1 MKKFGL
7 VLLLIIAFVGGII
20 GYRHVTSN
28 QGYEATM
35 TNAHNALNK
44 QNWSDAKF
52 YYQEA
57 QKEKKSVEARTALD
71 QLVYAIRADKSAN
84 KGDWQDALD
93 WYHTAKVV
101 DGAVD
106 LVNEN
111 IDVAVRKVKTSRA
124 SSEAKVSSSKAASVA
139 SSKAASASIAASQSK
154 AASEAAALS
163 RKAAELSSSVAASVS
178 RSSAAQSISEAFKS
192 SKSASD
198 STTDSSV
205 SDSSDTSSSDASSI
219 PASSSSERQMDSAD
233 VAAARAELIAKGYNV
248 QDLPASELQAAMNQV
263 IDSHGGMTLEDIA
276 KQHKW

>member
-20 GYRHVTSN
+20 GYRHVTNN

-139 SSKAASASIAASQSK
+139 SSKAASASVAASQSK
-154 AASEAAALS
+154 AASEAASSS
-163 RKAAELSSSVAASVS
+163 RKAAELSSVAASVS
-178 RSSAAQSISEAFKS
+178 RSSASQSISEAFKS
-192 SKSASD
+192 SKAAST
-198 STTDSSV
+198 STTESSV
-205 SDSSDTSSSDASSI
+205 SDSSDTTSSDAGSV
-219 PASSSSERQMDSAD
+219 PAGSSSERQMDLAD

>member
-20 GYRHVTSN
+20 GYRHVTNN

-139 SSKAASASIAASQSK
+139 SSKAASASVAASQSK
-154 AASEAAALS
+154 AASEAASSS
-163 RKAAELSSSVAASVS
+163 RKAAELSSVAASVS
-178 RSSAAQSISEAFKS
+178 RSSASQSISEAFKS
-192 SKSASD
+192 SKAAST
-198 STTDSSV
+198 STTESSV
-205 SDSSDTSSSDASSI
+205 SDSSDTTSSDAGSV
-219 PASSSSERQMDSAD
+219 PAGSSSERQMNLAD

>member
-20 GYRHVTSN
+20 GYRHVTNN

-139 SSKAASASIAASQSK
+139 SSKAASASVAASQSK
-154 AASEAAALS
+154 AASEAAFSS
-163 RKAAELSSSVAASVS
+163 RKAAELSSVAASVS
-178 RSSAAQSISEAFKS
+178 RSSASQSISEAFKS
-192 SKSASD
+192 SKAAST
-198 STTDSSV
+198 STTESSV
-205 SDSSDTSSSDASSI
+205 SDSSDTTSSDAGSV
-219 PASSSSERQMDSAD
+219 PAGSSSERQMDLAD

>member
-7 VLLLIIAFVGGII
+7 VLLLIIAFVCGII
-20 GYRHVTSN
+20 GYRHVTIN

-154 AASEAAALS
+154 QRVKQQPHHE
-163 RKAAELSSSVAASVS
+163 KQ
-178 RSSAAQSISEAFKS
+178 RSYHH
-192 SKSASD
+192 
-198 STTDSSV
+198 
-205 SDSSDTSSSDASSI
+205 
-219 PASSSSERQMDSAD
+219 P
-233 VAAARAELIAKGYNV
+233 
-248 QDLPASELQAAMNQV
+248 LQHLLVVHRLHNQLVRHSNQV
-263 IDSHGGMTLEDIA
+263 SLLAIVQLTAPLVIRQTRRLQMLVQFRPAHH
-276 KQHKW
+276 QNVKWIQRMLQRRGQS